1 MVTRQLIHD
10 LRPEQWQR
18 LELAELDYEWDA
30 AWEAALQAGGAAIA
44 AEIQAAARQA
54 GAGPRAAALVA
65 AAVTAGELSGLSAE
79 DRRRLLLPLQEIT
92 GPLPTSSA
100 TSACPRGRAPSPP
113 SACSGRRTPAC

>member
-92 GPLPTSSA
+92 GPLPVPEPQPSRSRRCPALSA
-100 TSACPRGRAPSPP
+100 VAALAALGGP
-113 SACSGRRTPAC
+113 